1 MRPDKGCLKRLIH
14 DAQLALG
21 DVAEMDGRVL
31 YSSIDTLCSG
41 KHYLLGLNPGGGM
54 DRYNNVG
61 DSLRDMP
68 NHTRNTYIDDYWGR
82 GAYVQQRVCFML
94 RSLGLEPRS
103 VFATNLVFARSKTWT
118 PAQARLIPACLRVHR
133 LFLEIIQPK
142 IVLTYGKDAFEAL
155 LKDNPH
161 SEVPDF
167 DTGCPNGSYNYFCR
181 ASDVDLFGR
190 STRLICL
197 PHFSKF
203 KIDAQ
208 PRTIQWLKDMAAV

>member
-1 MRPDKGCLKRLIH
+1 LIH

-41 KHYLLGLNPGGGM
+41 KHYLLGLNPGVGM

-68 NHTRNTYIDDYWGR
+68 NHTCNTYIDDEWAQGR
-82 GAYVQQRVCFML
+82 SPGGHHVQKRVCSML
-94 RSLGLEPRS
+94 RSLGLETRS
-103 VFATNLVFARSKTWT
+103 VFATNLVFARSKKWT

-142 IVLTYGKDAFEAL
+142 IVLTFGKDAFEAL